1 MMSWDGGGGSGGGFG
16 LLFLCCG
23 GVVGAVRGGE
33 RWRREKLNLVVS
45 PLGIKYLMWGKLFP
59 FGAAYSHMYQ
69 ILQMS

>member
-1 MMSWDGGGGSGGGFG
+1 MAAALVFC
-16 LLFLCCG
+16 FCVVAV
-23 GVVGAVRGGE
+23 VVGAVRGGE